1 METSE
6 SIAKISAALVKAQG
20 KLQPAIKTAKNE
32 AFKRNGKASSY
43 ATLHDCITIAQ
54 PVLAECELA
63 IVGGICG
70 HEYVSRLVHSSG
82 EWFQNRIPLPSG
94 VSTAQQLIAAQTYF
108 RRASYALINLSADE
122 DDDGNEANKLGG
134 FGKPAPAVGIGVHSP
149 LGDTNP
155 NNEAAQKYAHCL
167 RTAVGLDDLDA
178 IKGYANDLKNEGE
191 EMYRDVWSLLDSKTR
206 SRIKAVLAQKEAA

>member
-6 SIAKISAALVKAQG
+6 SIVKISAALVKAQG
-20 KLQPAIKTAKNE
+20 KLQPALKTAKNE

-43 ATLHDCITIAQ
+43 ATLHDCITTAQ
-54 PVLAECELA
+54 PVLAEFELA

-82 EWFQNRIPLPSG
+82 EWIQNRIPLPSG

-122 DDDGNEANKLGG
+122 DDDGNEANKLGT
-134 FGKPAPAVGIGVHSP
+134 FGKPVQPGIGIHSP
-149 LGDTNP
+149 IGDVTVTP
-155 NNEAAQKYAHCL
+155 EVEAYASAL
-167 RTAVGLDDLDA
+167 KAATDPEA
-178 IKGYANDLKNEGE
+178 IKQIAADLHGEGE
-191 EMYRDVWSLLDSKTR
+191 EVYRSVWNLLPSNIR
-206 SRIKAVLAQKEAA
+206 SNIKKVLSQKEAA